1 MMGYRSEVAYG
12 IRLSRSHEDDG
23 QLMEQLKAN
32 DMNLDDIWGM
42 FIADVKVNCGL
53 AVSEKL
59 IVADHKQRWLKF
71 HMTDLKWYADF
82 EDVQS
87 HEKIIDI
94 ACEYNKR
101 YVDDYNLPE
110 LFDVSFVRIGEDPE
124 DIDHRISGEGYD
136 MFHPVTILDGA
147 FYHHKNVE
155 GEEL

>member
-1 MMGYRSEVAYG
+1 MGYRSEVAYG
-12 IRLSRSHEDDG
+12 IRLSKNHEHDEE
-23 QLMEQLKAN
+23 LMNQLKAN
-32 DMNLDDIWGM
+32 EIDLDNLWNM
-42 FIADVKVNCGL
+42 FIAEVKVNCGL

-124 DIDHRISGEGYD
+124 DVDHRISGEGYD
-136 MFHPVTILDGA
+136 MFYPETILSGA
-147 FYHHKNVE
+147 FVSDRNVE

>member
-1 MMGYRSEVAYG
+1 MGYRSEVAYG

-32 DMNLDDIWGM
+32 DMNLDDIWNM
-42 FIADVKVNCGL
+42 FIAEVKVNCGL

-59 IVADHKQRWLKF
+59 IVADHKQRRLKF

>member
-1 MMGYRSEVAYG
+1 MGYRSEVAYG

-32 DMNLDDIWGM
+32 DMYLDDIWYM
-42 FIADVKVNCGL
+42 FIAEVKVNCGL
-53 AVSEKL
+53 AVCEKL

-124 DIDHRISGEGYD
+124 DIDHRISGDGYD